1 MWNPTDEDLKSGGDG
16 WSEELDDLSPRSKSR
31 VIQDLYGEGQA
42 LEEEE
47 SSNYVEKKVEQLD
60 TILRG
65 MASEDKGAYLA
76 ACKQYPE
83 VESNKALRLKFLRA
97 ELFDAGLAA
106 HRITQYF
113 DFMRQWFRE
122 SLLGKRIAL
131 SDLDEFDQQV
141 LSSGAIQALAQKD
154 GSGRRILFFLT
165 SDLQFKSNQNLVS
178 DNKG

>member
-42 LEEEE
+42 LEVE
-47 SSNYVEKKVEQLD
+47 SSRYVEDKVEQLD

-65 MASEDKGAYLA
+65 MASDDKGAYLA
-76 ACKQYPE
+76 ACKQDPE
-83 VESNKALRLKFLRA
+83 LESNKALRLKFLRA

-113 DFMRQWFRE
+113 DFMRQWFRD
-122 SLLGKRIAL
+122 SLLGKRITL
-131 SDLDEFDQQV
+131 SDLDEFDHQV
-141 LSSGAIQALAQKD
+141 LRSGAIQALVQKD
-154 GSGRRILFFLT
+154 GGGRRILFFLA